1 MSTRYSKTKQ
11 LPGAIDYGYEGTDV
25 PDDIEVPPC
34 SIEDVDRAVFEL
46 FNKGI
51 PLIYELRKQTTRI
64 PVIFATG
71 ERFAVLRRKRPLRDK
86 AGALILPLI
95 SIIRSGIEQDPTK
108 GMTGGQ
114 TQPMVIKRRLS
125 KKDPNYQSLI
135 NKLGL
140 QNQDDFATRNHKLGR
155 SLSGKTTGSLPGTI
169 SSRRQGSPPSL
180 PAMTGRL
187 LTPDLSNNIFEII
200 TLPPVKYFQAN
211 YEITF
216 WAQYTQQMND
226 MLTAVMASSQWYPGR
241 TFRIETKKGYWFVA
255 YVDAAMTPANNYDDF
270 TDDERLVRYS
280 FSLSVP
286 AYIIAPEF
294 PGAPPPVRRTYSSPE
309 ISFDV
314 MKVGGHPTAPAGG
327 VVPSGDPSS
336 FLLADLTNLDD
347 PQIASSMGSDP
358 NAAALAA
365 ANPKNPGGT
374 QLVGGPQFFEKV
386 SVNIGGQ
393 KAGPEPTSILRM
405 VTNPFTGEKSESLVK
420 ITTSNQRKGETVYTE
435 GISID
440 LGMLNE

>member
-11 LPGAIDYGYEGTDV
+11 FPGAIDYGYEGTDV

-46 FNKGI
+46 FNKEM
-51 PLIYELRKQTTRI
+51 PLLYELRKQTTRI

-95 SIIRSGIEQDPTK
+95 SIIRSGIEQDPSK

-114 TQPMVIKRRLS
+114 TQPMVVKRKLS
-125 KKDPNYQSLI
+125 KKDPNYQALI
-135 NKLGL
+135 NKMGL
-140 QNQDDFATRNHKLGR
+140 QNQSDFATRNHSAGT
-155 SLSGKTTGSLPGTI
+155 SVSGAVTGSLPGTI
-169 SSRRQGSPPSL
+169 SSRRQGGPKGL
-180 PAMTGRL
+180 AAMTGRL
-187 LTPDLSNNIFEII
+187 LTPDLTNNIFEII

-216 WAQYTQQMND
+216 WAQYTQQMNN

-241 TFRIETKKGYWFVA
+241 TFKIETTKGYWFVA

-280 FSLSVP
+280 FTMSVP
-286 AYIIAPEF
+286 AYIVAPEF
-294 PGAPPPVRRTYSSPE
+294 PGAPPPLRRTYSSPE

-314 MKVGGHPTAPAGG
+314 VAPGGHPTGPAAGM
-327 VVPSGDPSS
+327 VPSGDPSAY
-336 FLLADLTNLDD
+336 LLADLTNLDD
-347 PQIASSMGSDP
+347 PQIAAAMGSDP
-358 NAAALAA
+358 SAAALAA
-365 ANPKNPGGT
+365 ANPSATGGA
-374 QLVGGPQFFEKV
+374 QLAGGPQFFEKV

-393 KAGPEPTSILRM
+393 QAGPQPTSVLRM
-405 VTNPFTGEKSESLVK
+405 VTDPFTGKTRETLVK
-420 ITTSNQRKGETVYTE
+420 ITTSNQRKGETVYSE
-435 GISID
+435 GLSID

>member
-11 LPGAIDYGYEGTDV
+11 FPGAIDYGYEGTDV
-25 PDDIEVPPC
+25 PDDIEVPTC
-34 SIEDVDRAVFEL
+34 TIEDVDRALFEL
-46 FNKGI
+46 FNKEM
-51 PLIYELRKQTTRI
+51 PLLYELRKQTTRI

-125 KKDPNYQSLI
+125 EKDPNYQALI
-135 NKLGL
+135 NKLSL
-140 QNQDDFATRNHKLGR
+140 QNQDDFATSNHKLGR
-155 SLSGKTTGSLPGTI
+155 SISGNMTGSQPGTI
-169 SSRRQGSPPSL
+169 ASRRGGTPRSL
-180 PAMTGRL
+180 SAMTGRL
-187 LTPDLSNNIFEII
+187 LSPDLSKNIFEII

-211 YEITF
+211 YEVTF

-241 TFRIETKKGYWFVA
+241 TFKIETKKGYWFVA
-255 YVDAAMTPANNYDDF
+255 YVDSAMTPANNYDDF

-294 PGAPPPVRRTYSSPE
+294 PGAPPPLRRTYSSPE

-314 MKVGGHPTAPAGG
+314 MQVGGHPTSPAGG
-327 VVPSGDPSS
+327 NVASGDPQS

-347 PQIASSMGSDP
+347 PRVAQTVGEDAR
-358 NAAALAA
+358 AAALASA
-365 ANPKNPGGT
+365 DPRTPGGAA
-374 QLVGGPQFFEKV
+374 LLGGPHFFERA
-386 SVNIGGQ
+386 SVTIGGKQ
-393 KAGPEPTSILRM
+393 AGPEPTSILRM

-420 ITTSNQRKGETVYTE
+420 ITSSNQRKGETVYTE
-435 GISID
+435 GIAID
-440 LGMLNE
+440 LGLINE